1 MGVSYIPVEPAH
13 VCETPLADQAY
24 HLGAG
29 APSRAAQVD
38 AGIYWKCH
46 CGARWQLVW
55 RGFIA
60 GSWWIRL
67 DWRHPLRRWKHRRAV
82 RRGLLME
89 RDHDEIVKE
98 LEELLA
104 DVGTSDEGIG
114 RRGLASSDGVPS
126 TGNNRSATPEG
137 VYNSHLC
144 GARWWQ
150 ECVDV
155 GVCDKP
161 ARYHYWP

>member
-1 MGVSYIPVEPAH
+1 
-13 VCETPLADQAY
+13 
-24 HLGAG
+24 
-29 APSRAAQVD
+29 
-38 AGIYWKCH
+38 
-46 CGARWQLVW
+46 
-55 RGFIA
+55 
-60 GSWWIRL
+60 
-67 DWRHPLRRWKHRRAV
+67 
-82 RRGLLME
+82 ME

-126 TGNNRSATPEG
+126 TGSNRSATPER

-161 ARYHYWP
+161 PRYHYWP